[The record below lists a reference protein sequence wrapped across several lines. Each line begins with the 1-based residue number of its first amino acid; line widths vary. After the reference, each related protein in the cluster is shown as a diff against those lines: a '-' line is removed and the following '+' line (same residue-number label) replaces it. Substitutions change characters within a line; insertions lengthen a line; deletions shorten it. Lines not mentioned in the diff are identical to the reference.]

1 MTPNY
6 SIDVQVS
13 KKKKKKKN
21 MCKIKCVKRET
32 IRENHV

>member
-13 KKKKKKKN
+13 KKKKK
-21 MCKIKCVKRET
+21 MCKIKCEKRET

>member
-13 KKKKKKKN
+13 KKKKKKN
-21 MCKIKCVKRET
+21 MCKIKCEKRET

>member
-1 MTPNY
+1 MIPNY

-13 KKKKKKKN
+13 KKKN
-21 MCKIKCVKRET
+21 MCKIKCEKRET